1 MIITLIRNMIGKISG
16 MMALRRSAER
26 ARRLVSLLCAL
37 VFLMAGI
44 AHIDHMAPATSAAA
58 SIAATDAGDGGS
70 DAGTA
75 DRSLIKTCHYCSLP
89 ALPSALV
96 QIDLAPCA
104 SVLPPGAVAFLNAR
118 NPGAELPPPKLST

>member
-1 MIITLIRNMIGKISG
+1 MILTLIRHMIGKIGG
-16 MMALRRSAER
+16 MMALRRSAEH

-37 VFLMAGI
+37 VFLVAGI
-44 AHIDHMAPATSAAA
+44 AHIDHAAPATSMAV
-58 SIAATDAGDGGS
+58 SIVATDAGDGGDDS
-70 DAGTA
+70 GKT

-118 NPGAELPPPKLST
+118 SPSAELPPPKLST